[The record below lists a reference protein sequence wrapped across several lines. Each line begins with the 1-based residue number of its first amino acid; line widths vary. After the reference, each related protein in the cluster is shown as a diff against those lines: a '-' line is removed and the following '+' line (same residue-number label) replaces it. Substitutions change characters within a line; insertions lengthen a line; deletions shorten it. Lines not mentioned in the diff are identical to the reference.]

1 MGSGSDE
8 FEAFVQA
15 RTPALLRSAYL
26 LTGDQHLA
34 EDLVQSALVRTH
46 RAWSR
51 VSALGNAEAYT
62 RKAMYHL
69 QVSWWRRRRTAEA
82 FPSDGLQ
89 RTAAAEP
96 DHAELTALRL
106 SLRTA
111 LGQLPPRQRAVVV
124 LRFFDDLTE
133 AQAAEVLGVTIG
145 TIKSQ
150 TARALARLRAVAPEL
165 SDAAATGG
173 TR

>member
-1 MGSGSDE
+1 
-8 FEAFVQA
+8 
-15 RTPALLRSAYL
+15 
-26 LTGDQHLA
+26 
-34 EDLVQSALVRTH
+34 
-46 RAWSR
+46 
-51 VSALGNAEAYT
+51 
-62 RKAMYHL
+62 
-69 QVSWWRRRRTAEA
+69 
-82 FPSDGLQ
+82 
-89 RTAAAEP
+89 
-96 DHAELTALRL
+96 
-106 SLRTA
+106 
-111 LGQLPPRQRAVVV
+111 VVV